1 MEIEINWL
9 AVLAASLVG
18 FVVGALW
25 YGPIFGKTWMKLV
38 GLTEADAGN
47 VNMPKIY
54 GICLVLQL
62 IMATNLAMFLG
73 PETDALIGALYG
85 FLTGFGW
92 VALALAINA
101 LFEQKPLQYIL
112 INGAYWSIV
121 FTLMGLILG
130 AWH

>member
-1 MEIEINWL
+1 MEAEVNWL

-18 FVVGALW
+18 FVVGGIW
-25 YGPIFGKTWMKLV
+25 YGPLFGKAWMKIV
-38 GLTEADAGN
+38 GLTEADAAK
-47 VNMPKIY
+47 VSMAKIY
-54 GICLVLQL
+54 SMCFVLQL
-62 IMATNLAMFLG
+62 VMATNLAMFLG
-73 PETDALIGALYG
+73 SEVDALMGTLYG

-101 LFEQKPLQYIL
+101 MFEQKPLKYML

-121 FTLMGLILG
+121 FTLMGLIIG

>member
-18 FVVGALW
+18 FVVGGLW
-25 YGPIFGKTWMKLV
+25 YGPVFGKTWMQIV
-38 GLTEADAGN
+38 GLTEADAAN

-54 GICLVLQL
+54 GACFVLQL

-73 PETDALIGALYG
+73 GEATLVTGALYG
-85 FLTGFGW
+85 FLAGFGW

-101 LFEQKPLQYIL
+101 LFEQKPLKYML